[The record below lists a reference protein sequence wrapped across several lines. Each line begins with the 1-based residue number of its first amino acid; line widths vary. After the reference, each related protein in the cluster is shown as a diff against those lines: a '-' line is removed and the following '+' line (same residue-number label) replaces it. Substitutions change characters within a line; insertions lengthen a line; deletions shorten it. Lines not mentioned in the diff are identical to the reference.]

1 MTALIVTLLLGLGLY
16 AAPDLIGYDGAARV
30 NHLIV
35 GPIVA
40 SLSLIALADVARGL
54 RWINLLLGAWLVLSA
69 IVFPHEQVALFMGV
83 ASGMAIAAL
92 AIVRGP
98 LNQVLGGGWAAVI
111 RPTQNP
117 KEVEGGNDERA
128 T

>member
-1 MTALIVTLLLGLGLY
+1 MAALIVTLLLGLSLY
-16 AAPDLIGYDGAARV
+16 AAPDLVGYGGAARV

-40 SLSLIALADVARGL
+40 SLSLIAMADVARGL

-69 IVFPHEQVALFMGV
+69 IVIPHEQVALFMGV
-83 ASGMAIAAL
+83 ASGMAITAL
-92 AIVRGP
+92 SIVRGP
-98 LNQVLGGGWAAVI
+98 INQVMGGGWAAVL
-111 RPTQNP
+111 RAP
-117 KEVEGGNDERA
+117 KDQQDVEGDNDDRA